1 MEVINKIILGIVQGI
16 TGIVPVSS
24 TGHLIIL
31 NDVFGME
38 VDLAFLT
45 FLHLTTG
52 LAIIWGFWDEIKYVF
67 LSEKRNYLFKILAL
81 GTIPAMLAGII
92 VHDYLESVLHNVAII
107 IPSLIFFGILMIY
120 VDNVFGDKAKTGKLE
135 DITMK
140 KSLIIGLSQMIALI
154 PGTSRAGI
162 TIMSAMTTGVKRKVA
177 LAFSFLIGLP
187 VIMGSFFAEILKDTS
202 SLEVVLKDENLIGGL
217 AAFIFSY
224 FTILVIKKLAST
236 KFLTFFGVYRIA
248 LAVLIAIIVAI

>member
-1 MEVINKIILGIVQGI
+1 MEVINKIILGVVQGI

-38 VDLAFLT
+38 MDLAFLT

-67 LSEKRNYLFKILAL
+67 VSKKRNHLFKILAL
-81 GTIPAMLAGII
+81 GTFPAIIAGFLI
-92 VHDYLESVLHNVAII
+92 HDYLENVLHNIIII
-107 IPSLIFFGILMIY
+107 IPSLVFFGVLMIY
-120 VDNVFGDKAKTGKLE
+120 VDNVLGDKTSIKKFEG
-135 DITMK
+135 ISVK
-140 KSLIIGLSQMIALI
+140 KSLLIGVSQILALV

-162 TIMSAMTTGVKRKVA
+162 TIMSAITTGVNRKTA

-187 VIMGSFFAEILKDTS
+187 VIMGSFFAEIFKNTAN
-202 SLEVVLKDENLIGGL
+202 LETVFKDENLIGGL

-224 FTILVIKKLAST
+224 FTILAIKKLAHT

-248 LAVLIAIIVAI
+248 LAILISIITFI